1 MGQFSL
7 THLLILAVIMLLFF
21 GPSRLPQLGQSLGRA
36 IRGFKSG
43 LSGEEEEEE
52 AKKPRSVGTS
62 TNSQI
67 RPPEDVAQ
75 NLHESATNKDRK
87 DPHNRG

>member
-7 THLLILAVIMLLFF
+7 THLLILAVILLLFF

-43 LSGEEEEEE
+43 LNDEDEEE
-52 AKKPRSVGTS
+52 ARKNQRSVGS
-62 TNSQI
+62 NANSQL
-67 RPPEDVAQ
+67 RPPDAG
-75 NLHESATNKDRK
+75 ESLRDADSVRKQK
-87 DPHNRG
+87 DPNHRE